1 MKRKHVGIKQ
11 IYDARALRVIIG
23 DKNGALHGPAVKNCY
38 SVLDIVN
45 RLWTPID
52 GEFDD
57 YIINP
62 KGSGYQVRII
72 WHQIKYNTH

>member
-45 RLWTPID
+45 R
-52 GEFDD
+52 FVA
-57 YIINP
+57 N
-62 KGSGYQVRII
+62 QVFNK
-72 WHQIKYNTH
+72 KYLCQQGPGA